1 MKLDVTLPADVEKAV
16 ATAVEAFGRIDVLIN
31 NAGSGFLS
39 AFEEMS
45 GDEFKGQIDTNF
57 CGVVNVTRAIL
68 PHLRQ
73 QGSGHIIQ
81 ISSLLSKKHSKKEL
95 TKRPPFL
102 VKSLVCK
109 TSEKII
115 KGGWRDGKT
124 LAA

>member
-1 MKLDVTLPADVEKAV
+1 
-16 ATAVEAFGRIDVLIN
+16 
-31 NAGSGFLS
+31 
-39 AFEEMS
+39 MS

-57 CGVVNVTRAIL
+57 WGVVNVTRAIL

-73 QGSGHIIQ
+73 QGSGHSIQ

-109 TSEKII
+109 PSEKTI